1 MSRSRPAAPL
11 RRRRLTAA
19 LLISGLVAAAVPTVA
34 GASTEREP
42 TAPVSSVVANP
53 GRVTLTI
60 SGGAISFGGFDLPLP
75 ECGPDGGR
83 CLSMV
88 ADLSSEGILR
98 VPSGSLQLPAIEGAL
113 ANLGVE
119 LPGAV
124 RAEVYSTGG
133 IGGVISPDGGL
144 ARIDLGIGVRVVPEL
159 AGLPGAEALR
169 WLGGEALSCGIG
181 PVRMSLTSGASGG
194 LTGTPYNPETGEM
207 TLVDGGYVVPAVTC
221 SPLLLTVLQGLLGG
235 SGVFGG
241 VNLGSLLGDLDL
253 DALLEGLGDLVG
265 GIDLGGFDLGGLT
278 TGGPD
283 PLPID
288 LPRLLAQ
295 ANAALGLPAPP
306 GVSRTTLDVTVTR
319 LGDGGPIEG
328 GGERWPD
335 LTFRDVSRGG
345 EIERA
350 VRWLAANG
358 ITTGVGGDPAVF
370 APGGPVTRGQMAAFL
385 WRMMDKAGAPP
396 ECGFTDV
403 SVSSF
408 YATAVCWLKAEG
420 ITLGTGDGST
430 YSPDDPVTRSQMAR
444 FLWRLAGEPEVPTPA
459 NFADVSSAAG
469 FADAVDWLRVHG
481 ITVGMGGTNS
491 FAPGNVVTRSQM
503 ASFLH
508 RLASR
513 AAAWSPEL
521 PLPRT
526 VDGEVRCLAIGIC

>member
-1 MSRSRPAAPL
+1 MSRLRHAAPQ
-11 RRRRLTAA
+11 RRHRLTAA
-19 LLISGLVAAAVPTVA
+19 FLITGLLAAMVPTVA
-34 GASTEREP
+34 GATAGREGS
-42 TAPVSSVVANP
+42 VRESSVVANP
-53 GRVTLTI
+53 GKVTLTI

-75 ECGPDGGR
+75 ECGPEGGA

-113 ANLGVE
+113 ADLGVE
-119 LPGAV
+119 LPGGV
-124 RAEVYSTGG
+124 RVEAYSTGG

-144 ARIDLGIGVRVVPEL
+144 ARVDLGIGVRVVPDL

-169 WLGGEALSCGIG
+169 WIGGEALSCGIG

-194 LTGTPYNPETGEM
+194 LTGAPYDPETGEM

-221 SPLLLTVLQGLLGG
+221 SPLLLTLLQTLLGG
-235 SGVFGG
+235 GGFGG
-241 VNLGSLLGDLDL
+241 FDLRALLDGLDL
-253 DALLEGLGDLVG
+253 DALLDGLGDLAG
-265 GIDLGGFDLGGLT
+265 GIDLGGFDLDDLI

-283 PLPID
+283 SRTID

-306 GVSRTTLDVTVTR
+306 GVSRTTLDVTVAR
-319 LGDGGPIEG
+319 LGDGGAIEG

-335 LTFRDVSRGG
+335 LTFGDVSRGG

-370 APGGPVTRGQMAAFL
+370 APGGPVTRAQMAAFL

-403 SVSSF
+403 SAASF

-420 ITLGTGDGST
+420 ITVGTGDGST
-430 YSPDDPVTRSQMAR
+430 YSPDAPVTRSQMAR
-444 FLWRLAGEPEVPTPA
+444 FLWRLAGKPDVPTPA
-459 NFADVSSAAG
+459 NFADVSRAAG
-469 FADAVDWLRVHG
+469 FADAVDWLRAHG
-481 ITVGMGGTNS
+481 ITVGMGGTNI
-491 FAPGNVVTRSQM
+491 FAPENVVTRSQM

-508 RLASR
+508 RLASN
-513 AAAWSPEL
+513 ADAWASDSS
-521 PLPRT
+521 LPRT
-526 VDGEVRCLAIGIC
+526 VDGEVRCLAIGRC

>member
-1 MSRSRPAAPL
+1 MSRLRQAAPQ
-11 RRRRLTAA
+11 RRRRLTAVFLITG
-19 LLISGLVAAAVPTVA
+19 LLAATVPTVA
-34 GASTEREP
+34 GASGGREG
-42 TAPVSSVVANP
+42 PVRESSVVANP
-53 GRVTLTI
+53 GQVTLTI
-60 SGGAISFGGFDLPLP
+60 SGGAISFGSFDLPLP
-75 ECGPDGGR
+75 ECGPDGGA

-98 VPSGSLQLPAIEGAL
+98 VPSGSLQLPAIEAAL
-113 ANLGVE
+113 ADLGVE
-119 LPGAV
+119 LPGGI

-133 IGGVISPDGGL
+133 IGGVISPGGGL
-144 ARIDLGIGVRVVPEL
+144 ARVDIGIGVRVVPDL

-221 SPLLLTVLQGLLGG
+221 SPLLLTLLQTLLGG
-235 SGVFGG
+235 GGFGG
-241 VNLGSLLGDLDL
+241 FDRRSLLGELDLGSLLD
-253 DALLEGLGDLVG
+253 GLGDLTG
-265 GIDLGGFDLGGLT
+265 GLDLGFDLDDLA

-283 PLPID
+283 PLNID

-295 ANAALGLPAPP
+295 ANSALGLPAPP
-306 GVSRTTLDVTVTR
+306 GVSRTTLDVVVTR
-319 LGDGGPIEG
+319 VGDGGPIEG

-335 LTFRDVSRGG
+335 MTFRDVSRGG
-345 EIERA
+345 EVERA

-396 ECGFTDV
+396 ECGFEDV
-403 SVSSF
+403 SAASF
-408 YATAVCWLKAEG
+408 YASAVCWLKAEG
-420 ITLGTGDGST
+420 ITVGTGDGST
-430 YSPDDPVTRSQMAR
+430 YSPDLPVTRSQMAR
-444 FLWRLAGEPEVPTPA
+444 FLWRLAGKPEAPMPA
-459 NFADVSSAAG
+459 NFGDVASAAG
-469 FADAVDWLRVHG
+469 FAEAVDWLRAHG

-491 FAPGNVVTRSQM
+491 FAPANVVTRSQM

-508 RLASR
+508 RLAST
-513 AAAWSPEL
+513 AGAWSPEM

-526 VDGEVRCLAIGIC
+526 VDGEVRCLAIGVC